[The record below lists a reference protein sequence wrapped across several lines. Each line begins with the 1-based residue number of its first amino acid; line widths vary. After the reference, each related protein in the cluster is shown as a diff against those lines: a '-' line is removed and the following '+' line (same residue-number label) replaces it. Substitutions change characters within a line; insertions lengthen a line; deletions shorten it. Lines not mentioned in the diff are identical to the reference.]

1 MRFLNDFQ
9 RIFIGKNEEES
20 ENANASDS
28 SNKSNNKN
36 INRERDRDRDRDR
49 QAGLTSSRFG
59 NFIDVFKL
67 ST

>member
-28 SNKSNNKN
+28 SNNKN

-49 QAGLTSSRFG
+49 LAGLTSSRFG

>member
-28 SNKSNNKN
+28 SNNKS

-49 QAGLTSSRFG
+49 LAGLTSSRFG